1 MLSIETMKIMKS
13 SGLGAKANGYKKLEA
28 ARAAIAKVKAEP
40 GRTAEYVKKSIEDIY
55 RSVEPE
61 LLKSSQDSKK
71 SAELVKN
78 QLPRLQSKAF
88 MLSRAK
94 FDDDQTIDSRIKADK
109 LTELNLM
116 PSGLLQ
122 MVLDDAVESNN
133 LPLVHVAMLAGNQ
146 RDDIKINL
154 DAITIPSQD
163 ESLALASEIISSAA
177 AVELNWLEST
187 GREITAEDRL
197 AVLYS

>member
-1 MLSIETMKIMKS
+1 
-13 SGLGAKANGYKKLEA
+13 
-28 ARAAIAKVKAEP
+28 
-40 GRTAEYVKKSIEDIY
+40 
-55 RSVEPE
+55 
-61 LLKSSQDSKK
+61 
-71 SAELVKN
+71 
-78 QLPRLQSKAF
+78 

-94 FDDDQTIDSRIKADK
+94 FDEDVTVDARVKADK
-109 LTELNLM
+109 LAELALM

-163 ESLALASEIISSAA
+163 ESLALASEIINN
-177 AVELNWLEST
+177 AVALELNWLEST